1 MQAKE
6 EEKEYTRSQI
16 AKRVDV
22 KGQTIHFWTI
32 IGLIVPNISSPSGA
46 GFQRKYDR
54 HNVIECFFIRY
65 FQLEG
70 FSLEKIKRILGLLR
84 TWHKNKP
91 VDMPNF
97 FDDPSFDLYY
107 RFIRYEGDKGPSTL
121 EDIIPPTEKRG
132 LFSGLEDMLKNAYY
146 CEILDL
152 GSIKRNILK
161 NSNI

>member
-1 MQAKE
+1 MKTRE

-32 IGLIVPNISSPSGA
+32 TGLIVPNISSPSGA

-54 HNVIECFFIRY
+54 RNVIECFFIRS
-65 FQLEG
+65 FQQEG
-70 FSLEKIKRILGLLR
+70 FSLEKIKRILGFLR
-84 TWHKNKP
+84 SWHKNKP
-91 VDMPNF
+91 ADMPNF

-107 RFIRYEGDKGPSTL
+107 RFIRYEGDQGPYTF
-121 EDIIPPTEKRG
+121 EDIIPLDGKKG

-161 NSNI
+161 NNII